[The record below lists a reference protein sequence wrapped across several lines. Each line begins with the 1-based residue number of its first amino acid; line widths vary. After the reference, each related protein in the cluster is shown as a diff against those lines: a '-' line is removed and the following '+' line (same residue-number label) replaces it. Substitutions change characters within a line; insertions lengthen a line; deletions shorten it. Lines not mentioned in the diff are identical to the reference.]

1 MNLKSKFVLASLLS
15 VMLFTGCSFDTKKDA
30 IIMINDTPITKQ
42 QYQKEFD
49 KLAGSPM
56 FKQMGVDLKADPN
69 GYINLMLKDKVVNEL
84 IVKTILDNEM
94 QKRKIKATEEDID
107 KELKKIIDK
116 VGSKDKFNEIL
127 KQSGITSAQFK
138 EDLKEEV
145 KVQKFVD
152 SLSLTHITDDAAQK
166 FYNSNLDKFRYP
178 DKVRA
183 SHILITADADTIRE
197 VIKSQEESKNLTE
210 QQIEEKVKQD
220 LAAKRQKAEKLLAE
234 AKKDPSQFAK
244 LAKENSDD
252 PGSAQQGGDLGY
264 FTKDQMVPEFS
275 NAAFAA
281 KPSVVTGLV
290 KSSFGYHIILVK
302 DRIAAGTEPFEKVKD
317 DIKMYLENQEKI
329 KVLQKFLSDVQKE
342 AKIQYIDKSFSP
354 EEIQAKIKEQA
365 KTNPMLQN
373 MQKEGK

>member
-1 MNLKSKFVLASLLS
+1 
-15 VMLFTGCSFDTKKDA
+15 
-30 IIMINDTPITKQ
+30 
-42 QYQKEFD
+42 
-49 KLAGSPM
+49 M

-234 AKKDPSQFAK
+234 AKK
-244 LAKENSDD
+244 
-252 PGSAQQGGDLGY
+252 
-264 FTKDQMVPEFS
+264 
-275 NAAFAA
+275 
-281 KPSVVTGLV
+281 
-290 KSSFGYHIILVK
+290 I
-302 DRIAAGTEPFEKVKD
+302 R
-317 DIKMYLENQEKI
+317 
-329 KVLQKFLSDVQKE
+329 LS
-342 AKIQYIDKSFSP
+342 
-354 EEIQAKIKEQA
+354 
-365 KTNPMLQN
+365 LQN
-373 MQKEGK
+373 